1 MPNIFQMSLLMMFH
15 PKDALDIIKRERRVF
30 RPLRVFLLMLALAVV
45 NYTYNFYVN
54 YILAAKA
61 LEQVSIL
68 LDLALAFLPIITLIV
83 LMVVFRWGASKA
95 APVGLIITIFT
106 GLIFYKANIPLL
118 AIESAKGVWYA
129 ITAIIV
135 GECSFTELLTAS
147 TYCLV
152 PVIVIKPFLGL
163 MSLVLTTDE
172 AGIYNGLLVITYIW
186 MLILLFLALQRLN
199 DYSVKKTVC
208 VVFIAIIAMLIIWG
222 VIILIFTLF
231 AQVVGFIQDI
241 LREVKLKY

>member
-68 LDLALAFLPIITLIV
+68 LDLALAFLPIITW
-83 LMVVFRWGASKA
+83 VV
-95 APVGLIITIFT
+95 
-106 GLIFYKANIPLL
+106 
-118 AIESAKGVWYA
+118 SAYA

-163 MSLVLTTDE
+163 LSLVLTTDE